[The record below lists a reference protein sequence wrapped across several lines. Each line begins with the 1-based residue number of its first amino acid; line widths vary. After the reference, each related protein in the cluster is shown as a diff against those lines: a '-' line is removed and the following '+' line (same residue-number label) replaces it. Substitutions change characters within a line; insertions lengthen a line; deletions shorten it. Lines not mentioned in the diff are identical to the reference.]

1 MKGAVQME
9 LTREEVNTIC
19 KGDQEIARFVHALLE
34 QNQQLTALV
43 EKQAKR
49 IEQLENRV
57 HELERQLGQ
66 NSNNSSKPPSS
77 DGLRKL
83 YSLK

>member
-1 MKGAVQME
+1 ME

-43 EKQAKR
+43 ERIRHTVQAYMPDQKLLSYDPTTTR
-49 IEQLENRV
+49 NSFIYFSNRSV
-57 HELERQLGQ
+57 IA
-66 NSNNSSKPPSS
+66 N
-77 DGLRKL
+77 
-83 YSLK
+83 Y